1 MSWSKFTL
9 DNMNCIKSTLYNLS
23 NDSKLLISIKS
34 ERDKI
39 KQFMKENTINVIVK
53 KLELNDSKKL
63 EKKLI
68 EYANPGWVDKKSLI
82 ENFPTLDESY
92 LITWSSINNSDKTN
106 RINIKCNNK
115 YSKSILERI
124 NIIIY
129 FLEYIRMKSD
139 EQDLEIDI
147 YLVLSDLV
155 KIFPENNKTIGIKNA
170 NTGYTDHQKKIIF
183 IWRYEEYIK
192 VLFHEA
198 IHFFALDKH
207 DHHVDNIA
215 DIDGPHI
222 YNEAITDVL
231 GIYYHLIFLSLITKV
246 KIKTLLELELSFI
259 RNQAMT
265 LNDHFGL
272 GNWKGKPKK
281 VIKQSTAAFSYYILK
296 YLIFEWLLD
305 NNLDESINYND
316 LLKKSL
322 IKGFIMKPYVKIKS
336 SRMSLLQLE

>member
-9 DNMNCIKSTLYNLS
+9 DNIKCIKSSLYNLS
-23 NDSKLLISIKS
+23 NDSKLLISIKL

-39 KQFMKENTINVIVK
+39 QKFIKENIINITVK

-68 EYANPGWVDKKSLI
+68 EFSNPGWVDKKSLI

-92 LITWSSINNSDKTN
+92 LITWSSINNPDKIN

-170 NTGYTDHQKKIIF
+170 NTGYTDFQKKIIF
-183 IWRYEEYIK
+183 IWRFEEYIK

-198 IHFFALDKH
+198 IHFFGLDKH
-207 DHHVDNIA
+207 DHHVDHIA

-231 GIYYHLIFLSLITKV
+231 GIYYHIIFLSLVTRV

-272 GNWKGKPKK
+272 GNWKDKPKK

-296 YLIFEWLLD
+296 YLIFEFLID
-305 NNLDESINYND
+305 NNLDESVNYND

-322 IKGFIMKPYVKIKS
+322 VSGFIMKPYVKIKS

>member
-53 KLELNDSKKL
+53 KLELDDSRKL

-68 EYANPGWVDKKSLI
+68 EFSNPGWVDKKSLI

-92 LITWSSINNSDKTN
+92 LITWSSINNPDKTN

-155 KIFPENNKTIGIKNA
+155 KIFPENK
-170 NTGYTDHQKKIIF
+170 F
-183 IWRYEEYIK
+183 
-192 VLFHEA
+192 
-198 IHFFALDKH
+198 
-207 DHHVDNIA
+207 
-215 DIDGPHI
+215 
-222 YNEAITDVL
+222 
-231 GIYYHLIFLSLITKV
+231 
-246 KIKTLLELELSFI
+246 
-259 RNQAMT
+259 
-265 LNDHFGL
+265 
-272 GNWKGKPKK
+272 
-281 VIKQSTAAFSYYILK
+281 
-296 YLIFEWLLD
+296 
-305 NNLDESINYND
+305 
-316 LLKKSL
+316 
-322 IKGFIMKPYVKIKS
+322 
-336 SRMSLLQLE
+336 

>member
-39 KQFMKENTINVIVK
+39 KKFMKENLILVTVK
-53 KLELNDSKKL
+53 KLEQNDSSKL
-63 EKKLI
+63 EKKI
-68 EYANPGWVDKKSLI
+68 IGYANPNWVDKKSLM

-92 LITWSSINNSDKTN
+92 LITWFSVKNSNKINK
-106 RINIKCNNK
+106 IHIKCNNK
-115 YSKSILERI
+115 KIKSLLDRI
-124 NIIIY
+124 NLIIY

-139 EQDLEIDI
+139 DQDLEMDI
-147 YLVLSDLV
+147 YMVLSDLV
-155 KIFPENNKTIGIKNA
+155 KIFPENNKTMGIKNA
-170 NTGYTDHQKKIIF
+170 NTGYTDFQKNIIF
-183 IWRYEEYIK
+183 IWRYEEYVK

-198 IHFFALDKH
+198 IHYFDLDKN
-207 DHHVDNIA
+207 DHNVDKIA

-231 GIYYHLIFLSLITKV
+231 GIYYHIIFLSLVTRV

-265 LNDHFGL
+265 LNDYLGL

-296 YLIFEWLLD
+296 YLIFEWLID
-305 NNLDESINYND
+305 HNLEEAKDYNE
-316 LLKKSL
+316 LLQKSL
-322 IKGFIMKPYVKIKS
+322 AQGFIVKPYNKIKS

>member
-39 KQFMKENTINVIVK
+39 KQFMKENIINITIK

-63 EKKLI
+63 ERKLI
-68 EYANPGWVDKKSLI
+68 EYANPNWVDKKSLI

-92 LITWSSINNSDKTN
+92 LITWLSVNNSNKTN
-106 RINIKCNNK
+106 RINIKCNNSN
-115 YSKSILERI
+115 SKSLLEKI

-129 FLEYIRMKSD
+129 FLEFIRMKSD
-139 EQDLEIDI
+139 DKDLEMDI
-147 YLVLSDLV
+147 YIVLSDLV

-170 NTGYTDHQKKIIF
+170 NTGYTDFNKNIIF
-183 IWRYEEYIK
+183 IWRFEEYIK

-198 IHFFALDKH
+198 IHFFDLDKH
-207 DHHVDNIA
+207 DHHVDHIA
-215 DIDGPHI
+215 DIDGPQV

-231 GIYYHLIFLSLITKV
+231 GIYYHIIFLSLITKV
-246 KIKTLLELELSFI
+246 KIKTLLEIELSFI
-259 RNQAMT
+259 RNQAMA
-265 LNDHFGL
+265 LNDYFEL
-272 GNWKGKPKK
+272 GNWKDKPKK

-305 NNLDESINYND
+305 NNFDENIDYND

-322 IKGFIMKPYVKIKS
+322 NNGFIMKPYVKIKS
-336 SRMSLLQLE
+336 SRMSLLQLG

>member
-1 MSWSKFTL
+1 MSWCKFTL
-9 DNMNCIKSTLYNLS
+9 DNIKYVKPTLNNLN
-23 NDSKLLISIKS
+23 NDSNLLLSIKS

-39 KQFMKENTINVIVK
+39 KQFMKENIIVVTIK
-53 KLELNDSKKL
+53 KLDRNDSRKL
-63 EKKLI
+63 EKKFI
-68 EYANPGWVDKKSLI
+68 EYANPNWVDKKSLL

-92 LITWSSINNSDKTN
+92 LITWSSVNNSSK
-106 RINIKCNNK
+106 INKIHVRCNNSN
-115 YSKSILERI
+115 SKSLLERI

-129 FLEYIRMKSD
+129 FLEFIRMKSND
-139 EQDLEIDI
+139 QDLEMDI
-147 YLVLSDLV
+147 YIVLSDLV
-155 KIFPENNKTIGIKNA
+155 KIFPENNKTMGIKNA
-170 NTGYTDHQKKIIF
+170 NTGYTDFQKNIIF
-183 IWRYEEYIK
+183 IWRYEEYVK

-198 IHFFALDKH
+198 IHYFDLDKH
-207 DHHVDNIA
+207 DHHVDHIA

-231 GIYYHLIFLSLITKV
+231 GIYYHIIFLSLITRV

-265 LNDHFGL
+265 LNDYLGL

-296 YLIFEWLLD
+296 YLIFEWLID
-305 NNLDESINYND
+305 NNLDESVNYND

-322 IKGFIMKPYVKIKS
+322 VRGFIMKPYVKIKS